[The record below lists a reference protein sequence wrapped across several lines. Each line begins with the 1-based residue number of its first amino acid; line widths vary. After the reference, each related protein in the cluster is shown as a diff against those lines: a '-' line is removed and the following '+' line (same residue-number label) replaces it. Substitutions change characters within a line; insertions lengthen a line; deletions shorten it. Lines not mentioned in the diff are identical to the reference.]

1 LLLALRSILPR
12 KPTDLIAL
20 TILLTA
26 GFQGQSLS
34 LVLIVSMTL
43 LLASYA
49 QTILTEPEQLAL
61 YSYGVTKKQLVLV
74 HYTKGLLIATIGTL
88 PFYVQT
94 LTANYRSP
102 SIWTTLLP
110 TLIISGIFYLLPFA
124 LRLRST
130 QFVGL
135 LKN

>member
-1 LLLALRSILPR
+1 MALRSILPR

-61 YSYGVTKKQLVLV
+61 YSYGVTKKQLALV
-74 HYTKGLLIATIGTL
+74 HYVKGLLIATIGTL
-88 PFYVQT
+88 PFY
-94 LTANYRSP
+94 LPALMSSYRSP
-102 SIWTTLLP
+102 SIWTILLP
-110 TLIISGIFYLLPFA
+110 TLVISGIFYLLPFA
-124 LRLRST
+124 FRLRST